1 MAPMNIPRVIIAGT
15 QSGVGKTTISI
26 GLMGA
31 LRDAG
36 YTVQG
41 FKVGPDYID
50 PSYHNIVTGRPSENL
65 DVWLAPKEEI
75 VGVFTRAIKGADF
88 VVIEG
93 VMGLYDSVSGT
104 DETGSTAQI
113 AKLLNCPVI
122 LVIDA
127 YQMVRST
134 GAIALGFR
142 DFDKKVRIKGI
153 ILNNVAGEVHA
164 NWCIDAI
171 KVATGL
177 PVVGWLPVNKKVK
190 LPERHLGLIPTPE
203 QESTKDFLP
212 EIKRHIQTNV
222 NVEQVV
228 EIAKSAKALPRVS
241 KSIHP
246 PHPRQK
252 FVKVGVA
259 FDEAFNFYYPGN
271 LYLLEQ
277 YGAEV
282 VRFSPIHDE
291 TLPNGVDGLYIGG
304 GFPEFLLEELEA
316 NQTMRKA
323 ILLAINSGMPVY
335 GECAGLMYL
344 TDCIVDFDQKSYQ
357 MVGALS
363 GKTVM
368 THNTLV
374 TYSHAEAI
382 NDNILGAKGSKVKG
396 HEFHNSVIENIPRDA
411 RFAYNMLMG
420 EGIANKKDGWMSKL
434 KLRLNG

>member
-1 MAPMNIPRVIIAGT
+1 
-15 QSGVGKTTISI
+15 
-26 GLMGA
+26 
-31 LRDAG
+31 
-36 YTVQG
+36 
-41 FKVGPDYID
+41 
-50 PSYHNIVTGRPSENL
+50 
-65 DVWLAPKEEI
+65 
-75 VGVFTRAIKGADF
+75 
-88 VVIEG
+88 
-93 VMGLYDSVSGT
+93 MGLYDSVSGT

-127 YQMVRST
+127 YQMVRSK

-142 DFDKKVRIKGI
+142 DFDKKVSIKGV

-203 QESTKDFLP
+203 QESTKGFLP
-212 EIKRHIQTNV
+212 EIKRHIRANI

-228 EIAKSAKALPRVS
+228 EIAKSAKALPRVG

-246 PHPRQK
+246 RKPRKK

-271 LYLLEQ
+271 LHLLEQ

-282 VRFSPIHDE
+282 TRFSPVHDE
-291 TLPNGVDGLYIGG
+291 NLPEGVDGLYIGG
-304 GFPEFLLEELEA
+304 GFPEFFLKELEA
-316 NQTMRKA
+316 NHSMRKTIQVA
-323 ILLAINSGMPVY
+323 VNSGMPVY

-344 TDCIVDFDQKSYQ
+344 TDSIVDFDEKIYQ
-357 MVGALS
+357 MVGAFS

-368 THNTLV
+368 THKTLV
-374 TYSHAEAI
+374 TYSDAEAI
-382 NDNILGAKGSKVKG
+382 NDNILGLKGSKFRG
-396 HEFHNSVIENIPRDA
+396 HEFHNSVVEDIPNDA
-411 RFAYNMLMG
+411 KFAFNMLMG
-420 EGIANKKDGWMSKL
+420 EGIINKKDGWIKNNSLASYTHIHFAQDQKIVETFLEHCKRFSKS
-434 KLRLNG
+434 KEHSELR